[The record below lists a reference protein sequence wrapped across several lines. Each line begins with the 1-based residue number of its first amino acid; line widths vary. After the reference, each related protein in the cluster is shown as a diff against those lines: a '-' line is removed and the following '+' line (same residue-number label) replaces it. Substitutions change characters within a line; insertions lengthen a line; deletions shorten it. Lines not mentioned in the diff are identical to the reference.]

1 VAQREETFDSN
12 DMLKSLFAA
21 RDAPTE
27 MGSQLRTPGL
37 NLGSLMKDQMVYS
50 SERNT
55 TLKPNRGPSQMN
67 DRRQRGLTNA
77 LSGFVTPSPGVSG
90 ALPRKGSVDTRGNLE
105 SPLGGWQILGALG
118 NSQPLRANTFDL
130 PTHQAQP
137 PNNPNSG
144 FGPVYFFFCLI
155 KNVVRPKR
163 TNVQPK

>member
-1 VAQREETFDSN
+1 
-12 DMLKSLFAA
+12 MLKSLFAG

-27 MGSQLRTPGL
+27 MGSQSRTPGL
-37 NLGSLMKDQMVYS
+37 DLESLMKDQMVYS

-55 TLKPNRGPSQMN
+55 TLKPKRGPSQMN
-67 DRRQRGLTNA
+67 DRRQRGLANA

-90 ALPRKGSVDTRGNLE
+90 ALPLKGSVDTRGNLA

-118 NSQPLRANTFDL
+118 NSPPLRANTFDL
-130 PTHQAQP
+130 PTHQAQT

-144 FGPVYFFFCLI
+144 FGPVYFFFLI
-155 KNVVRPKR
+155 DKNTVRSKR